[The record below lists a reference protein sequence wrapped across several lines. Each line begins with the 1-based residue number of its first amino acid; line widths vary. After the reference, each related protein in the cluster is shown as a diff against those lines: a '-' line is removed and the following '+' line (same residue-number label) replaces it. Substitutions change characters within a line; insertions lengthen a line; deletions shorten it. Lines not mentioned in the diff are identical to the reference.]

1 MELNPRVKISLGCEN
16 ENREESNFCSTHL
29 HSYTFSQIPDR
40 RRRGLSAAPAA
51 TMRTLSQC
59 KEATT
64 VTLTEAQPVASSI
77 RNGNGSVVLK
87 EQQREQQAS
96 GD

>member
-1 MELNPRVKISLGCEN
+1 MKTG
-16 ENREESNFCSTHL
+16 EESYFCLSHP
-29 HSYTFSQIPDR
+29 HNYTFPQIPDR
-40 RRRGLSAAPAA
+40 RRRGLSAVPAAAAAPAA

-64 VTLTEAQPVASSI
+64 VTLTEAQPVASAL
-77 RNGNGSVVLK
+77 NGVVLK

>member
-1 MELNPRVKISLGCEN
+1 MKTG
-16 ENREESNFCSTHL
+16 EESNFCSTHL

-40 RRRGLSAAPAA
+40 RRRGLSAAPAAPAAPTAA

>member
-1 MELNPRVKISLGCEN
+1 MKTG
-16 ENREESNFCSTHL
+16 EESYFCLSHL
-29 HSYTFSQIPDR
+29 HNYTFSQIPDR
-40 RRRGLSAAPAA
+40 RRRGLSAVPAAAAPAA

-64 VTLTEAQPVASSI
+64 VTLTEAQPVASSL
-77 RNGNGSVVLK
+77 NGVVLK

>member
-1 MELNPRVKISLGCEN
+1 MKTG
-16 ENREESNFCSTHL
+16 EESYFRSTQL
-29 HSYTFSQIPDR
+29 PSNTFSQIPDR
-40 RRRGLSAAPAA
+40 RRRGLSAAPAAAAPAA

-64 VTLTEAQPVASSI
+64 VTLTEAQPVASSL
-77 RNGNGSVVLK
+77 NGNGSVVLK